1 MIKIHMRVVFQI
13 FCLLTIFNFN
23 VACFATHTND
33 TQKQSPVES
42 SSIEP
47 QQINLDLPIRSL
59 KIAGLDLKVELA
71 CTDAQKQQGLMNRS
85 QLGKD
90 QGMFFVFEREQ
101 ILSFWMKNT
110 LIPLS
115 IAYISAEGK
124 IIDIQDM
131 KPLDQTPHPS
141 KEVAQYALEVNQ
153 GWFQEHQ
160 IKVDSLIQLD
170 NFCLHS

>member
-1 MIKIHMRVVFQI
+1 MRTVFQI
-13 FCLLTIFNFN
+13 FCLLTILSFN

-33 TQKQSPVES
+33 TQKKPPIVS
-42 SSIEP
+42 SSIESEELSL
-47 QQINLDLPIRSL
+47 ILPAKSL
-59 KIAGLDLKVELA
+59 KIADLELKVELA
-71 CTDAQKQQGLMNRS
+71 CTDAQKQQGLMHRS
-85 QLGKD
+85 QLNQD
-90 QGMFFVFEREQ
+90 QGMLFVFDREQ
-101 ILSFWMKNT
+101 VLSFWMKNT

-115 IAYISAEGK
+115 IAYINAQGK

-160 IKVDSLIQLD
+160 IKVNSLIQLD

>member
-1 MIKIHMRVVFQI
+1 MRLVFQI
-13 FCLLTIFNFN
+13 FCLFIIFNFN

-33 TQKQSPVES
+33 TQKKPPIVS
-42 SSIEP
+42 SSLEP
-47 QQINLDLPIRSL
+47 EEINLGLPNKFL

-71 CTDAQKQQGLMNRS
+71 CTDAQKQQGLMHRS
-85 QLGKD
+85 QLDKD
-90 QGMFFVFEREQ
+90 QGMLFVFDREQ

-115 IAYISAEGK
+115 IAYIDAKGK

-131 KPLDQTPHPS
+131 KPLDQSPHPS
-141 KEVAQYALEVNQ
+141 KELAQYALEVNQ

-160 IKVDSLIQLD
+160 IKVNSSIQLD
-170 NFCLHS
+170 KFCLHS